1 MNLDSYKEFLQ
12 AKKAELR
19 YYIEKKDSLESELES
34 LTKSCENIKEA
45 KEIMSLVG
53 VLSQSGFEKVIE
65 DLVTKALQSIF
76 GEGYSF
82 EIENVISRNQP
93 ETYMYVV
100 IDGERHLLKNADDE
114 LGFGVVDVVSFALRI
129 VCWMVGT
136 KKTSNMIGL
145 D

>member
-114 LGFGVVDVVSFALRI
+114 LGFGVVDVVSFALSIFDYYPGRQ
-129 VCWMVGT
+129 VG
-136 KKTSNMIGL
+136 
-145 D
+145 